1 MTPNTEE
8 VVLRLSNVT
17 KRFGDLVAND
27 GISLEL
33 HRGEVL
39 GLLGENGAG
48 KTTLMS
54 ILFGHYLAD
63 EGSIEAFGEALPPG
77 SPRSAIAAGIGM
89 VHQHF
94 TLADNLT
101 VLDNVMLGSEPLWRL
116 RSDRQGAARKL
127 ADLSERFGLAVDP
140 EALIGDLAVGERQR
154 VEILKAL
161 YRDARILILDEPTA
175 VLTPQ
180 EIDSLFRT
188 LGHMS
193 NEGLSLIFISHKLDE
208 VLSASGRVVVLRGG
222 RVVGE
227 RPATDTN
234 RQQLAAMIVGHEL
247 PETTRRP
254 IEPGEPVLELRDVS
268 LREGERR
275 VLDSVSLTI
284 RSREILGVVGVSGN
298 GQGPLAQLVGGF
310 MTPSEGDGLLFGE
323 PIARCNAVRDRAG
336 RVGRIPDDR
345 HALGVVSDMAIWEN
359 AILDT
364 SNRRRFARHGV
375 LRRGAA
381 MAFAEDL
388 IERFDIRCR
397 GPGAPTGLLSGGN
410 MQKLILGRIFSL
422 DPRFIIA
429 NQPTR
434 GLDVGAIAFVQE
446 RLLEARE
453 GGAAVL
459 LISEDLDEIFALAD
473 RIAVIYRGRL
483 TAPKPAGDLT
493 IREIGLLMAGEWR
506 EAGHAH

>member
-1 MTPNTEE
+1 MSRRDQDH
-8 VVLRLSNVT
+8 VLRLEGIT

-27 GISLEL
+27 RISLSL
-33 HRGEVL
+33 RRGEVL
-39 GLLGENGAG
+39 GLLGENGSG

-63 EGSIEAFGEALPPG
+63 EGTIEAFGRPLPPG
-77 SPRSAIAAGIGM
+77 SPRSAIEAGIGM

-101 VLDNVMLGSEPLWRL
+101 VLDNVMLGSESLWRL
-116 RSDRQGAARKL
+116 RSDRAGATRKL
-127 ADLSERFGLAVDP
+127 EALSARFGLAVDP
-140 EALIGDLAVGERQR
+140 SARIGDLAVGERQR

-180 EIDSLFRT
+180 ETESLFET
-188 LGHMS
+188 LAQMS
-193 NEGLSLIFISHKLDE
+193 EQGLALIFISHKLDE
-208 VLSASGRVVVLRGG
+208 VVSACHRVVVLRGG

-227 RPATDTN
+227 LPATDTS
-234 RQQLAAMIVGHEL
+234 RERLAELIVGHEL
-247 PETTRRP
+247 PAVTRRP
-254 IEPGEPVLELRDVS
+254 VAPGEPILELRDVD
-268 LREGERR
+268 LQADGRC
-275 VLDSVSLTI
+275 LLASVNLTI
-284 RSREILGVVGVSGN
+284 RAREIVGVVGVSGN
-298 GQGPLAQLVGGF
+298 GQGPLAQLAGGSL
-310 MTPSEGDGLLFGE
+310 TPSSGCSLLFGE
-323 PIARCNAVRDRAG
+323 PLARSNAVRDSAG
-336 RVGRIPDDR
+336 RIGRIPDDR
-345 HALGVVSDMAIWEN
+345 HALGMIPDMAVWEN

-364 SNRRRFARHGV
+364 AHRRRFAWLGA
-375 LRRGAA
+375 LRRSAA
-381 MAFAEDL
+381 IAFTKTL

-397 GPGAPTGLLSGGN
+397 GPMAATGLLSGGN
-410 MQKLILGRIFSL
+410 IQKLILGRIFSL

-434 GLDVGAIAFVQE
+434 GLDVGASAFVQE

-453 GGAAVL
+453 TGAAIL
-459 LISEDLDEIFALAD
+459 LISEDLDEVFALAD